1 MKKLALLITPLLVL
15 TTSCSSSGESEALKS
30 AFSSGCTLVT
40 SAYDTWAATGQSTS
54 TETGRLGRE
63 NLEAS
68 FNTAQNTLS
77 EFVSQ
82 EELENAKSSAS
93 EGTVKEITGAQI
105 YLEIKEMQSL
115 VNNWERVV
123 QYPNWT
129 PGQMATFDAS
139 MDSLKK
145 NCSAYQTK
153 E

>member
-1 MKKLALLITPLLVL
+1 MKKLALLFTPLLVL

-30 AFSSGCTLVT
+30 VFSSGCTLVT
-40 SAYDTWAATGQSTS
+40 SAYDTWAAIGQSTS

-93 EGTVKEITGAQI
+93 EGTVQEVTGAQI
-105 YLEIKEMQSL
+105 YLEIKELQSL

-145 NCSAYQTK
+145 NCSTYEAK